1 MRRDDFL
8 DMAAELI
15 NGQRQANYGE
25 AKVNFSR
32 LALRMSQHINKNI
45 TSWQAALIL
54 VELKMARLANGYHE
68 DSIVDAIGYLALAGE
83 LWEIEHEL
91 ERKLSAVIKT
101 DISRG

>member
-8 DMAAELI
+8 DTAAELI
-15 NGQRQANYGE
+15 NGERQANYGE
-25 AKVNFSR
+25 AAVNFSR

-45 TSWQAALIL
+45 SSWQAALIL